1 LKASADGWIVK
12 VVDFG
17 LSNTHEGGRLLA
29 TACGSPCY
37 AAPEMIA
44 GKKYIGPMADIW
56 SMGVILF
63 ALVCGYLPFED
74 PNTAVLY
81 KKILSGDYKPAKWI
95 SPEVKDLIRCI
106 LEVDPKKRYTMNDI
120 RKHPWYTMV
129 AETSIPKEIINEK
142 EDEIVRNETLKFLSS
157 GGLDMQSLLDGL
169 ASHACN
175 SLTAMYYLF
184 EQKQRTARMKNGLA
198 HVNNNNSQN
207 GVYHSDSVIP
217 STSSSQQPPGGGIS
231 TGNNN
236 NAEGDGRHQQQ
247 QHSQRPKSQPS
258 AAPPLSNPLGLHTV
272 PQPHPPV
279 NTQVPVSHQ
288 QQQQQVVKPSPLF
301 QNANT
306 ASAVPPVNSSK
317 PTPYLQAPILPQHH
331 AQQHQHQSH
340 HQPQHPGMP
349 SLDYYMKTGLTLP
362 IGQQQPSPSNI
373 PPLNLAA
380 IVSNNNPMDGRV
392 KMILTK
398 PAPQV
403 NVNIVNKGNPR
414 NIVPPLSQ
422 RPINSFSDHNDP
434 LSSQTARLPVANTL
448 LPTSIAAP
456 TGSLS
461 ARPVLETPM
470 LAVIPPEF
478 AVDGDIGGEGKGRPN
493 TRRSRMR
500 SRNGEALMREEEQLI
515 THEPLPAEG
524 MLEMD
529 ELPINNNNFFMSA
542 NNSNNIPI
550 IPVVTPPNETEERP
564 GVDHL
569 TADLQRLGVAENSQ
583 NEQKVN
589 PLLKAATT
597 IKAPDGAPRPTI
609 SQGGRRGKNLVAT
622 SVPVPVTSAK
632 EDQISA
638 AAPVVSQHYHQPNG
652 ERKQQQHQQ
661 AQPLYSNQP
670 SIPLKPAKPVGLPAG
685 VASDN
690 HAISMTRNEASR
702 NKVNALGTLRIN

>member
-1 LKASADGWIVK
+1 
-12 VVDFG
+12 VDFG
-17 LSNTHEGGRLLA
+17 LSNTHDGGRLLA

-44 GKKYIGPMADIW
+44 GKKYVGPLADVW

-95 SPEVKDLIRCI
+95 SPEIKDLIRRI

-129 AETSIPKEIINEK
+129 AETSIPKEIVNEK
-142 EDEIVRNETLKFLSS
+142 EDEFVRNETLKFLSS

-184 EQKQRTARMKNGLA
+184 EQKQRTARIKNGLA
-198 HVNNNNSQN
+198 NVNNNNQN

-217 STSSSQQPPGGGIS
+217 STSSSQQPLNGS
-231 TGNNN
+231 NTGNNN
-236 NAEGDGRHQQQ
+236 NAETEGRQQQQ
-247 QHSQRPKSQPS
+247 QHSHRPKSQPAAAVPS
-258 AAPPLSNPLGLHTV
+258 ANTAGLHSV
-272 PQPHPPV
+272 PHPHQPV
-279 NTQVPVSHQ
+279 NPPVSAHPSHQ

-301 QNANT
+301 QNT
-306 ASAVPPVNSSK
+306 STVPPVNAVK
-317 PTPYLQAPILPQHH
+317 PTPYLQAPLLPQHH
-331 AQQHQHQSH
+331 SQQHSTQHQSY
-340 HQPQHPGMP
+340 HQAQHPGMP

-362 IGQQQPSPSNI
+362 IGQQQPQHHSI

-380 IVSNNNPMDGRV
+380 IASNNNNNNNPPDGRV
-392 KMILTK
+392 KMIITK

-403 NVNIVNKGNPR
+403 NVNSVNKGNQR
-414 NIVPPLSQ
+414 SIVPPLSQ
-422 RPINSFSDHNDP
+422 RPINSLTDHNDP
-434 LSSQTARLPVANTL
+434 LSSQTARLPGANTL
-448 LPTSIAAP
+448 LATSIAPP

-500 SRNGEALMREEEQLI
+500 SRNGEAQIREEEQLFA
-515 THEPLPAEG
+515 HEPLPAEG
-524 MLEMD
+524 ILEMD
-529 ELPINNNNFFMSA
+529 ELPINNNNLFLSA
-542 NNSNNIPI
+542 NNSNNISVFPI
-550 IPVVTPPNETEERP
+550 STPPNETEERQSI
-564 GVDHL
+564 DHL
-569 TADLQRLGVAENSQ
+569 TADIQRLGVAENSQ

-589 PLLKAATT
+589 PLLKAATAV
-597 IKAPDGAPRPTI
+597 KAPDGAPRPTV

-622 SVPVPVTSAK
+622 STPAAVPSAK
-632 EDQISA
+632 EDQLSA
-638 AAPVVSQHYHQPNG
+638 ATLVTPQQQHYQQLNG
-652 ERKQQQHQQ
+652 ERKLQQQQQ
-661 AQPLYSNQP
+661 QQPLYSNQP
-670 SIPLKPAKPVGLPAG
+670 MIPLKPAVPVGLPAG
-685 VASDN
+685 VAPDN

-702 NKVNALGTLRIN
+702 NKVNALGSLRIN